1 MNGVPEEVEIKLLIV
16 SDIPAQLA
24 DQIAALRRLG
34 HYILVKRN
42 EERLHDIYWDRRD
55 GRLSAERIALRLR
68 TVGDETLI
76 TLKGPTKVAANGPAV
91 RMEVEEPW
99 SCSALANVRTL
110 LEQQGLWPGEVDR
123 DSYKSDPLQSLEEAG
138 FTVVQSRNTSRRP
151 RDLIAETAPLEGP
164 VAELA
169 VDITSFQ
176 IGSVQVLQ
184 REIEIE
190 AKGAGGREAAV
201 WVSDAL
207 RELFPGK
214 LKQGNYSKLAMGKA
228 IAENIDS
235 LRTGGGLG
243 PDGSL
248 APRGHDLLDAYLRGK
263 NDSEAEAR
271 RTGTPP

>member
-1 MNGVPEEVEIKLLIV
+1 MNGFPEEVEIKLLIV

-34 HYILVKRN
+34 NYILVERN

-68 TVGDETLI
+68 TVGSETFI
-76 TLKGPTKVAANGPAV
+76 TLKGATKVAASGTAV

-99 SCSALANVRTL
+99 SYNALTNVRAL
-110 LEQQGLWPGEVDR
+110 LEQQGLWPGEAGPDC
-123 DSYKSDPLQSLEEAG
+123 YKSDPRQSLQESG
-138 FTVVQSRNTSRRP
+138 FTVVQSRDTSRRP
-151 RDLIAETAPLEGP
+151 RDLIAEAAPLEGP

-169 VDITSFQ
+169 VDITTFQ
-176 IGSVQVLQ
+176 IGSVQVLE
-184 REIEIE
+184 REIEVE

-201 WVSDAL
+201 SASAAL

-228 IAENIDS
+228 IADMIDS

-248 APRGHDLLDAYLRGK
+248 LPRGHDLLDAYLRE
-263 NDSEAEAR
+263 NDSEAEAP
-271 RTGTPP
+271 RTGSLL